1 MNGAV
6 NRDWAVQLPNQMP
19 TIGQALQSVAAK
31 QERDRERQDEQM
43 RRQQA
48 EQQRLR
54 EQQQQMEWR
63 NLGML
68 KDEVNLD
75 KIATGEATIDDFFKT
90 KAEET
95 LRYFTSNPE
104 IMRMPP
110 TTLYGMIQDKWLP
123 IAIGSATAKKR
134 LSQVDAA
141 VKQAAKVD
149 DNLDIQS
156 LTQDARRGVVNQLVK
171 RNEAG
176 EIEFRKPS
184 DPEFNV
190 EKDIV
195 GELLNSKDSW
205 KYIASP
211 KPFLELLEEKGQPV
225 ELYKETEGGKVTI
238 PYKGTLS
245 RFQQLNVTPK
255 EGGLIGE
262 KDVPQGVL
270 KTEKIE
276 SVKRNGKPM
285 EVLDEEIFRSNIEA
299 DPRIRRG
306 FDYLWNR
313 HKAQF
318 GLDPKSNQ
326 EEDLLKREFAA
337 DYLRQNLRNQI
348 IPTKPDK
355 SIQKMYESNRLS
367 TERMLK
373 GIAARSAKDEQ
384 VSIGHM
390 LSNIGSGK
398 EIPLI
403 NNEKVSGYLSNGKLL
418 DSNKRP
424 VKKVTR
430 ILPKYLP
437 TDMITVLKNS
447 KVDIDKIIQDEELID
462 LESDANGNI
471 IRMTN
476 PTMGTIT
483 APTKVSSGSTQK
495 VVAGSGQQ
503 QNVKP
508 AGGRKYVGLDKNG
521 NPIFQ

>member
-6 NRDWAVQLPNQMP
+6 NRDWAVQLPNQIP

-31 QERDRERQDEQM
+31 QERERERQDEQM

-104 IMRMPP
+104 IMKMPP
-110 TTLYGMIQDKWLP
+110 TTLYGMIQEKWLP
-123 IAIGSATAKKR
+123 IAIGSSTAKKR

-141 VKQAAKVD
+141 VKQVAKSD
-149 DNLDIQS
+149 DNWDIQT

-211 KPFLELLEEKGQPV
+211 KPFLDLLEEKGQPV
-225 ELYKETEGGKVTI
+225 ELYKETDGGTVTI

-245 RFQQLNVTPK
+245 RFQQLNVKPK
-255 EGGLIGE
+255 EGGMIGE
-262 KDVPQGVL
+262 KEIPQAVL

-276 SVKRNGKPM
+276 SVQRNGKPM
-285 EVLDEEIFRSNIEA
+285 EVLDEETFRSNIEA
-299 DPRIRRG
+299 DPRVSRG

-313 HKAQF
+313 HKSQF
-318 GLDPKSNQ
+318 GLNPKSNQ

-337 DYLRQNLRNQI
+337 DFLKQNLRNQI
-348 IPTKPDK
+348 IPTKPDR
-355 SIQKMYESNRLS
+355 SIQKMYESNRLA
-367 TERMLK
+367 TERGLRFIEEK
-373 GIAARSAKDEQ
+373 SKKEGQ
-384 VSIGHM
+384 VSVGDM

-398 EIPLI
+398 EIELSSG
-403 NNEKVSGYLSNGKLL
+403 NNVTGYLSNGKLL
-418 DSNKRP
+418 DKNKRP
-424 VKKVTR
+424 VKKVTS

-447 KVDIDKIIQDEELID
+447 KVDVDKIIQDEELID
-462 LESDANGNI
+462 LESDASGNI

-483 APTKVSSGSTQK
+483 APTKVSAGATQK

-508 AGGRKYVGLDKNG
+508 EAKQLFKGVPKGG
-521 NPIFQ
+521 F